1 MRCLGLLQMRCLLY
15 CKQYLDEVKKSVSQ
29 GGRKK
34 SRLLKISLFNRS
46 KSDEM
51 KKSYKQLRDAG
62 VIISSDI
69 TARAQKAISFRFTQP
84 QPGLFRISASAAGV
98 ASFTKDLFLE
108 ELLELQQRNSTRY
121 DIREDVATLQ
131 LNVNMLV
138 HLLDTVPLAAG
149 SGAGRESTQV

>member
-34 SRLLKISLFNRS
+34 SRLLKISLFTRS

-51 KKSYKQLRDAG
+51 KQSYKQLRDAG

-69 TARAQKAISFRFTQP
+69 AARAQKAISFRFTQP

-98 ASFTKDLFLE
+98 ERRGKLPPKPQPLKLLRRLFPPPLP
-108 ELLELQQRNSTRY
+108 LL
-121 DIREDVATLQ
+121 LQ
-131 LNVNMLV
+131 LLPPWIQ
-138 HLLDTVPLAAG
+138 LLSFYSSNRQKKRHRWP
-149 SGAGRESTQV
+149 SSPF